1 MIGRIEKRAKE
12 RGYTPKMNPIIIIV
26 YIKDAPRSGRPK
38 KVIAEVEE
46 KVIEAILKNL
56 TTY

>member
-46 KVIEAILKNL
+46 KL
-56 TTY
+56 